1 MIADRIRRASFSK
14 VPVGLEKIQI
24 DPKLS
29 PSSYPGVIPMLNL
42 PHHYHV
48 SAVAETESVVQL
60 TSSGLPALESAA
72 PAEFGGP
79 GDKWSPETLLVAAV
93 ADCFLLTFK
102 AIARASK
109 FSWTSLTC
117 TVEGTLDTVDRLTQF
132 TAFEIKAS
140 LTMPPDMNEEKA
152 MRLLEKAEQACL
164 ITNSLT
170 ADTHL
175 TASVQ
180 LQA

>member
-1 MIADRIRRASFSK
+1 MQD
-14 VPVGLEKIQI
+14 
-24 DPKLS
+24 
-29 PSSYPGVIPMLNL
+29 L
-42 PHHYHV
+42 PHHYSV
-48 SAVAETESVVQL
+48 SAAAEAESVVQL
-60 TSSGLPALESAA
+60 TSTGLPALQSAA

-93 ADCFLLTFK
+93 TDCFILTFK

-109 FSWTSLTC
+109 FSWVSLTC
-117 TVEGTLDTVDRLTQF
+117 DVTGTLDKVDRLTQF
-132 TAFEIKAS
+132 TEFEVNAS
-140 LTMPPDMNEEKA
+140 LLIPADMNEEKA

-170 ADTHL
+170 ATTEL

-180 LQA
+180 VKLEEVTL

>member
-1 MIADRIRRASFSK
+1 M
-14 VPVGLEKIQI
+14 Q
-24 DPKLS
+24 
-29 PSSYPGVIPMLNL
+29 NL
-42 PHHYHV
+42 PHHYRV
-48 SAVAETESVVQL
+48 SATVEAESTVQL
-60 TSSGLPALESAA
+60 TSNGLPALESAA

-93 ADCFLLTFK
+93 ADCFILTFK

-109 FSWTSLTC
+109 FSWISLSC
-117 TVEGTLDTVDRLTQF
+117 AVEGTLDTVDRLTQF
-132 TAFEIKAS
+132 TMFEVNAS

-152 MRLLEKAEQACL
+152 MKLLVKAEQACL

-180 LQA
+180 LQV